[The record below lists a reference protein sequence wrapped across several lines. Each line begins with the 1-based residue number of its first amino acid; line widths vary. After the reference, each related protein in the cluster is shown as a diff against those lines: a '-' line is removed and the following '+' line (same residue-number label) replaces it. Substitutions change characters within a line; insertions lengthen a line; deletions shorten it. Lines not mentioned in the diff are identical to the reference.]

1 MDTFK
6 ILGLSKTNREKQS
19 EKLREESE
27 FRKMYKVTHS
37 YMQSVLQ
44 KDIDSEL
51 REVITF
57 QKENKGGYH
66 KIYPI

>member
-37 YMQSVLQ
+37 YMQSVL
-44 KDIDSEL
+44 
-51 REVITF
+51 
-57 QKENKGGYH
+57 
-66 KIYPI
+66 